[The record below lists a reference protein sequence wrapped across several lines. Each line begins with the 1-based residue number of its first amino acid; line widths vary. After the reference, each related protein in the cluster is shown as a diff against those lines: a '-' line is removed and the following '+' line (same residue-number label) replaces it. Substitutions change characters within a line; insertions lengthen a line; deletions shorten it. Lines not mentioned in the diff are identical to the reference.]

1 MTRNDTLENQFPSVP
16 LAYEIAL
23 NSYDVLIRRIDSIDG
38 RLQTVL
44 AFFASSTVAVLG
56 IVAGRKLDFHS
67 RWFYAAVGLMTVAI
81 VLTLIARLDGA
92 VKVIDP
98 SKLNCDE
105 WLASS
110 EWEFKNL
117 IVQAAAQAFAVN
129 NRLVTRKWRTAIAVI
144 VTFFLGTMCLAVWV
158 IRMTASA

>member
-1 MTRNDTLENQFPSVP
+1 VTRNLTLEDQFPSVP

-44 AFFASSTVAVLG
+44 AFFGSSTVAVLG

-67 RWFYAAVGLMTVAI
+67 KWFYAAIGLMMLAI
-81 VLTLIARLDGA
+81 ILTAIARLEGA

-98 SKLNCDE
+98 SKLNSDE

-117 IVQAAAQAFAVN
+117 IVQAAAQAFQVN
-129 NRLVTRKWRTAIAVI
+129 NRLITRKWRTAIAVI
-144 VTFFLGTMCLAVWV
+144 VIFSLGAMCLAVWV